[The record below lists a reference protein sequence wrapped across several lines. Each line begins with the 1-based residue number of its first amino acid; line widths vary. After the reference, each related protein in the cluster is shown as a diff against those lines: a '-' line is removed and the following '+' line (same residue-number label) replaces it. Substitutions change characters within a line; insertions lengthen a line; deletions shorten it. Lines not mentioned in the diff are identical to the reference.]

1 MNTIG
6 IDHNLDRARIRKLL
20 AIGLFAAILT
30 GIGDFML
37 GYGQAE
43 NMENY
48 GLAASVLASAPNLA
62 DWQMIVGGLLAVLPD
77 QERFERFQE
86 KISIPKNV

>member
-1 MNTIG
+1 
-6 IDHNLDRARIRKLL
+6 
-20 AIGLFAAILT
+20 
-30 GIGDFML
+30 ML
-37 GYGQAE
+37 GYGHAE

-86 KISIPKNV
+86 KISVPKNV